1 MPVSHYGIIVSPR
14 NVIVVVRFAE
24 NEAGETMRNDTI
36 ELPPEYRFD
45 VAKAARSVATLAD
58 SEPAAPML
66 LTIAQLGAGGMEAET
81 EVRMRASEAAALLAT
96 VGEDQRLQA
105 GTRELVVLR
114 VARTEELPTRNAST
128 DENQDRGFW

>member
-1 MPVSHYGIIVSPR
+1 MKK
-14 NVIVVVRFAE
+14 
-24 NEAGETMRNDTI
+24 DTV

-45 VAKAARSVATLAD
+45 VAKASTAVAILAD
-58 SEPAAPML
+58 SEPAAPLL
-66 LTIAQLGAGGMEAET
+66 LTIAQLGAGGLEAET

-114 VARTEELPTRNAST
+114 VARTEELPSRNTST

>member
-1 MPVSHYGIIVSPR
+1 MNKDAV
-14 NVIVVVRFAE
+14 
-24 NEAGETMRNDTI
+24 

-45 VAKAARSVATLAD
+45 VAKAVKTLESLAEE
-58 SEPAAPML
+58 EPTAPML

-96 VGEDQRLQA
+96 VGEDQRLRA

-114 VARTEELPTRNAST
+114 VARTEELPPRVASG
-128 DENQDRGFW
+128 EESQDKGYW